1 MTDHF
6 ARLEI
11 PRRPWL
17 DEEVLKQEFVALSSE
32 LHPDRAHG
40 DKEHRESAQDHYTQ
54 INAAYAC
61 LRDPRKRLT
70 HLLELERGAIP
81 SELQNVPEELMNIFF
96 EVGRLCRSTDQFL
109 GEKAAAIS
117 PLVKVQLF
125 ERSHTISDGVVELQ
139 GKLKALREQLLE
151 SLRTIDSDWDRLDAQ
166 SREPAL
172 ARLEEIRRLL
182 GFYDRWISQLQE
194 RFVQLAM

>member
-6 ARLEI
+6 ARFQL

-17 DEEVLKQEFVALSSE
+17 DDEALKTKFLALSSE

-40 DKEHRESAQDHYTQ
+40 DENQRDAVQTRYTEL
-54 INAAYAC
+54 NAAYSC

-70 HLLELERGAIP
+70 HLLELERGATP
-81 SELQNVPEELMNIFF
+81 SELQAVPDDLLNTFF
-96 EVGRLCRSTDQFL
+96 EVSRICRATDQFVSERNAANSL
-109 GEKAAAIS
+109 LLKAQS
-117 PLVKVQLF
+117 F
-125 ERSHTISDGVVELQ
+125 ERGQEISDEVRAFQASLA
-139 GKLKALREQLLE
+139 ALRGQLLG
-151 SLRTIDSDWDRLDAQ
+151 SLKDLDAEWDQ
-166 SREPAL
+166 VESSTRDAAL

-182 GFYDRWISQLQE
+182 GFYDRWIGQLQE

>member
-6 ARLEI
+6 ARLQV
-11 PRRPWL
+11 PRRPWIEE
-17 DEEVLKQEFVALSSE
+17 DELKQKFVTLSRES
-32 LHPDRAHG
+32 HPDRAHG
-40 DKEHRESAQDHYTQ
+40 DKEEREAAQVRYTE

-81 SELQNVPEELMNIFF
+81 SELQNVPEEFMNIFF
-96 EVGRLCRSTDQFL
+96 EVGRLCRSADQFL
-109 GEKAAAIS
+109 SEKAAASS
-117 PLVKVQLF
+117 PLLKVQLF
-125 ERSHTISDGVVELQ
+125 ERGQAISDEITVLQ
-139 GKLKALREQLLE
+139 TRLTGLRAQVFEALSEIG
-151 SLRTIDSDWDRLDAQ
+151 TDWDRLGPQ

-172 ARLEEIRRLL
+172 VRLEEIRRLL
-182 GFYDRWISQLQE
+182 GFYDRWIGQLQE